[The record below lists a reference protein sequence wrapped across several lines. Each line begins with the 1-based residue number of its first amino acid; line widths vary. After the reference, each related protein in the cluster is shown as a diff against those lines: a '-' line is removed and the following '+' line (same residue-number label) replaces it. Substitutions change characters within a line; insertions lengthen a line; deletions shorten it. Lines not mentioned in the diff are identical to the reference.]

1 MVIDRKGQENME
13 EKLLRVNNLDISFKS
28 KKSVVPVVEGVS
40 FYVDRGEIIGLVGES
55 GCGKSVTSL
64 SLLQLNASNTLYGEK
79 SSIFF
84 EGEDLL
90 KKKRKE
96 MQKVRGAKIS
106 VIFQDSLTGLD
117 PVMQLG
123 KIMTEAV
130 RSHRRISRE
139 EALKECINMLES
151 VGIPSPELRIKEY
164 AHQLSGGMRQRVMIA
179 LAMLHR
185 SKLLIADEPTTA
197 LDVTIQ
203 DHILEL
209 IRCVRDEIGMSVL
222 LITHD
227 MGVVAEMTDRVY
239 VMYSGRIVETG
250 ATADIF
256 EHPLHPYT
264 RGLMKSIPRLDQ
276 PENTRLFTIPGNVP
290 SPGSIRKGCRFCNR
304 CQESGARCREEEPP
318 MFQIGKQQTR
328 CWNYKQAGEEC
339 Q

>member
-1 MVIDRKGQENME
+1 ME
-13 EKLLRVNNLDISFKS
+13 EKLLRVNNLNISFQN
-28 KKSVVPVVEGVS
+28 KKTVVPVVEGVS
-40 FYVDRGEIIGLVGES
+40 FHVDRGEIIGLVGES

-64 SLLQLNASNTLYGEK
+64 SLLKLNASNTLYGEN
-79 SSIFF
+79 SEILF
-84 EGEDLL
+84 EGENLL
-90 KKKRKE
+90 KKSGKE
-96 MQKVRGAKIS
+96 MQKVRGAEIS

-130 RSHRRISRE
+130 RSHRKVSKE
-139 EALKECINMLES
+139 EAMKECIDMLAS
-151 VGIPSPELRIKEY
+151 VGIPSPEVRIKEY

-179 LAMLHR
+179 LAMLHH

-209 IRCVRDEIGMSVL
+209 IKSVRNEIGMSVL

-227 MGVVAEMTDRVY
+227 MGVVAEMTDRIY
-239 VMYSGRIVETG
+239 VMYSGRIVETA

-256 EHPLHPYT
+256 GQPLHPYT

-276 PENTRLFTIPGNVP
+276 PEGTRLFTIPGNVP
-290 SPGSIRKGCRFCNR
+290 SPGSIRQGCRFCNR
-304 CQESGARCREEEPP
+304 CEEAKARCEKEEPP
-318 MFQIGKQQTR
+318 MFQVGAQQVR
-328 CWNYKQAGEEC
+328 CWNYESVGEG
-339 Q
+339 